1 MDTLYDVIKSKKRNH
16 NYSEKLIEQIMFK
29 YLELCVDLKKSHVA
43 KEGLFQYRN
52 MCQATNVA
60 SLASVVQGYLS
71 MAEKR
76 TDAAKQESVESV
88 QDVDDLDNLATP
100 EMVILRAVSGE
111 DAQDRSDRK
120 ILMPWVKFLWESY
133 CQCLELLRTN
143 VRVERLYHDIAT
155 QAFRF
160 CLKYQVTTTTI
171 ET

>member
-1 MDTLYDVIKSKKRNH
+1 MFQSPIRIRGAYVIFIFLK
-16 NYSEKLIEQIMFK
+16 IMFK

-52 MCQATNVA
+52 MCQSTNVA
-60 SLASVVQGYLS
+60 SLASVVQGYLT

-76 TDAAKQESVESV
+76 TDTARQESVESV

-100 EMVILRAVSGE
+100 EMILLSAVSGE

-143 VRVERLYHDIAT
+143 VRVERLYHDIAQ

-160 CLKYQVTTTTI
+160 CLKYQVNFFFDG
-171 ET
+171 